1 MEIINAGQL
10 EIRLYNKGRNPSVR
24 LRASNGGT
32 YINAEMWLHGSCAD
46 ITEGMCGNWNANP
59 NDDLTGGSANT
70 LGTQYQEYDENCPA
84 PPLPPD
90 VCRDVGNLHDEAE
103 AICSALLSKWFQL

>member
-24 LRASNGGT
+24 LRATNGGS

-46 ITEGMCGNWNANP
+46 ITEGMCGNWNGNP
-59 NDDLTGGSANT
+59 NDDLTGGSENS
-70 LGTQYQEYDENCPA
+70 LGIMHQRYDENCLA
-84 PPLPPD
+84 PPDPLD
-90 VCRDVGNLHDEAE
+90 ICRDIGNVHDEAE
-103 AICSALLSKWFQL
+103 AICSALLSKRSQL